1 MKNKLSVISLSF
13 SAIFFSTMGKLQAQ
27 VGRVKDAQAG
37 VSKALDESNNVV
49 GSVVTSALN
58 LLMGI
63 GAILAIVGAGMVY
76 SKLNSGDREGA
87 KALVNWILA
96 GLFLV
101 AVPFLIKTMF
111 L

>member
-1 MKNKLSVISLSF
+1 MKKTSILSISVWTITGLQSF
-13 SAIFFSTMGKLQAQ
+13 AQ
-27 VGRVKDAQAG
+27 IGRVKDAQAG

-76 SKLNSGDREGA
+76 SKLNGGDRDGA

-101 AVPFLIKTMF
+101 AVPFLIRTKTV
-111 L
+111 

>member
-1 MKNKLSVISLSF
+1 MKKISILSLSVWSITGFQSF
-13 SAIFFSTMGKLQAQ
+13 AQ
-27 VGRVKDAQAG
+27 IGRVKDAQAG

-76 SKLNSGDREGA
+76 SKLNGGDREGA

-101 AVPFLIKTMF
+101 AVPFLIRTMF

>member
-1 MKNKLSVISLSF
+1 MKNKFSVITLGVSTF
-13 SAIFFSTMGKLQAQ
+13 FFSTIGKLQAQ

>member
-1 MKNKLSVISLSF
+1 MKKISILSLSVWTITSLQSF
-13 SAIFFSTMGKLQAQ
+13 AQ
-27 VGRVKDAQAG
+27 IGRVKDAQAG

-76 SKLNSGDREGA
+76 SKLNGEIE
-87 KALVNWILA
+87 KEQK
-96 GLFLV
+96 
-101 AVPFLIKTMF
+101 P
-111 L
+111 